1 MIRTLIFDLDG
12 TLVDSKRDI
21 ADSVNRTLIGLD
33 LPPREVE
40 TIYGLIGE
48 GVYRLIAQAMEG
60 HQEEV
65 ESGVAIF
72 RADYR
77 RHLLD
82 TTTCYPGIHE
92 LLDRLRDRFLAVVT
106 NKSREFTIP
115 ILEGL
120 GLLDRFEYIIS
131 GDEEWPK
138 KPAPDALIEIMSR
151 SSSAQ
156 GETITIG
163 DNYTDILAGKNAG
176 VATCWAS
183 YGFGQK
189 RELIPD
195 FTIREPLDLLEIVK

>member
-1 MIRTLIFDLDG
+1 MIKTLIFDLDG
-12 TLVDSKRDI
+12 TLVDSKKDI
-21 ADSVNRTLIGLD
+21 ADSVNRTLISLD

-60 HQEEV
+60 HNEVV

-82 TTTCYPGIHE
+82 TTACYQGIRE
-92 LLDRLRDRFLAVVT
+92 LLDRLQGRFLAVVT

-115 ILEGL
+115 LLDGL
-120 GLLDRFEYIIS
+120 GLLDTFNCIIA

-138 KPAPDALIEIMSR
+138 KPAPDALFEVMKR
-151 SSSAQ
+151 SSFGQ
-156 GETITIG
+156 EKTMTIG

-176 VATCWAS
+176 IATCWAS
-183 YGFGQK
+183 YGFGQR

-195 FTIREPLDLLEIVK
+195 FTIHEPLDLLEIVQ